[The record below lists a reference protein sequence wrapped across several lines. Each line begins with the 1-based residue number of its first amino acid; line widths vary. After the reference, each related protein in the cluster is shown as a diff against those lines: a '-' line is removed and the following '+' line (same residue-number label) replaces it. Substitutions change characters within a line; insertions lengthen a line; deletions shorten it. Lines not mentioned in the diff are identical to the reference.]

1 MKQAVTI
8 KPRSIP
14 LKQALWQLPAIIM
27 LAVLI
32 GIGFNQLGSNGIPII
47 GDWSVETRFSDIS
60 GQPLVMDLEQAVQ
73 LFEQNEALF
82 VDARPENL
90 YFQGHIRGAL
100 SLPLEEV
107 NRYFAEVAD
116 KLDVSKPIIT
126 YCDGETCDLSH
137 ELTLFL
143 KEMGF
148 EDVHVLVNGWTV
160 WQQAGLPTEAGE

>member
-1 MKQAVTI
+1 MKQAVI
-8 KPRSIP
+8 IEPNWIP

-27 LAVLI
+27 MAGLI
-32 GIGFNQLGSNGIPII
+32 AIGFNQWGSNGIPIV
-47 GDWSVETRFSDIS
+47 GDWSVETRFSDIA
-60 GQPLVMDLEQAVQ
+60 GQPLVMDLEQAAQ
-73 LFEQNEALF
+73 LFEQNEAFF

-90 YFQGHIRGAL
+90 YIQGHIRGAL

-116 KLDVSKPIIT
+116 QLDVSKPIIT

-137 ELTLFL
+137 EVALFL

-148 EDVHVLVNGWTV
+148 ENVRVLLNGWTV

>member
-1 MKQAVTI
+1 MNFKE
-8 KPRSIP
+8 R
-14 LKQALWQLPAIIM
+14 LNQALWQVPAIII
-27 LAVLI
+27 LSGFIAL
-32 GIGFNQLGSNGIPII
+32 GFNHWNTACIPLV
-47 GDWSVETRFSDIS
+47 GDWSVETRFSDTG
-60 GQPLVMDLEQAVQ
+60 GQALVIGLEQAAR

-90 YFQGHIRGAL
+90 YIQGHIRGAI
-100 SLPLEEV
+100 SLPLDEV

-137 ELTLFL
+137 EVALLL

-148 EDVHVLVNGWTV
+148 EDVRVLVNGWTV
-160 WQQAGLPTEAGE
+160 WQQAGLPTEDGE